1 MKRGELRWRR
11 RGSRIRGSS
20 ARPDVRHLRRVIAQ
34 IGLLQIDSV
43 NVLVRSHYL
52 PLFSRLGGY
61 APEILDASWLGAPA
75 NRELFEYWGHMASLM
90 PLEMHPLLRWRMAE
104 AAANHRDS
112 DTRVASLEQRRPGF
126 MRAALKEIAQR
137 GALSARELTGAG
149 ASAGG
154 WWGWSDGKRALEA
167 LFAAGRVAAAGRR
180 GFERL
185 YDLPERVIPARV
197 LAMPTPAPEDAQR
210 SLMRIAARALG
221 VGTEKDLCDYFRI
234 RIGAGRLRIRE
245 LVEAGELIP
254 VAVEGW
260 PQPAFIARDAR
271 LPRTVDARAVLS
283 PFDSLIW
290 ERARTERIFG
300 FRYRIEIYTPSA
312 NRKYGYYVLP
322 FLLGDRLVGRVD
334 LKSDRATG
342 TLLVR
347 GAHSEPGVRLS
358 DVAEP
363 LMHEITTIASW
374 LGLERIEVTR
384 RGNLAR
390 MLRA

>member
-1 MKRGELRWRR
+1 
-11 RGSRIRGSS
+11 
-20 ARPDVRHLRRVIAQ
+20 
-34 IGLLQIDSV
+34 
-43 NVLVRSHYL
+43 
-52 PLFSRLGGY
+52 
-61 APEILDASWLGAPA
+61 
-75 NRELFEYWGHMASLM
+75 
-90 PLEMHPLLRWRMAE
+90 
-104 AAANHRDS
+104 
-112 DTRVASLEQRRPGF
+112 
-126 MRAALKEIAQR
+126 
-137 GALSARELTGAG
+137 
-149 ASAGG
+149 
-154 WWGWSDGKRALEA
+154 
-167 LFAAGRVAAAGRR
+167 
-180 GFERL
+180 L

-197 LAMPTPAPEDAQR
+197 LAIPTPAPEDAQR

-245 LVEAGELIP
+245 LVETGELIP

-260 PQPAFIARDAR
+260 PQPAFIERDVR

-322 FLLGDRLVGRVD
+322 FLLGDKLVGRVD